1 VLSQAAN
8 RTLHIRVPQTQTEEE
23 VRGAQIQQ
31 GMKSEDVRKR
41 LLPESPELSHLA
53 DDDSDTNTLR
63 STSPDVEEVEM
74 DVNDHLSYHI
84 KQMEPGIDPSIAMD
98 EYDDASE
105 ALARIAAALEKSE
118 CPTQELRE
126 ISDRIVQFTSSAS
139 TNLDQFEQQTTS
151 NELCDSL
158 PALVGALLAREE
170 PFHLGFYQRDGLG
183 LVTRFFA
190 DFVRLAALL
199 IHHEALKLSGL
210 PPEIEILLF
219 SEAYLSAINSMLR
232 QAPLYQTISHA
243 GFQILDTFP
252 HVICAFVGP
261 EGFLSAL
268 TSLAEAVYRRTPL
281 QPRLSSQLSHLH
293 ELPLQILR
301 ALQILPAT
309 STEARS
315 KILSSIT
322 QFWTVLETA
331 ISDILDSHIQA
342 VDVKELLGRLDT
354 FGLLAATIHALQ
366 PMNSHLSPKLRKY
379 LSSNSL
385 AVLKSKDIA
394 QIVAWAHKFP
404 FFYKMLC
411 TSRMD
416 VRLRGL
422 TCMTDTLLTVWR
434 EYHTRAGEGDPI
446 LRFDIT
452 SSLARKGIVWLISA
466 HSFLVNF
473 LIENKVLEYIVGPES
488 HSELINRSANVPAF
502 LIVNKKITDH
512 LLDCLW
518 QPVLDNKDPRI
529 VKATLKMHQE
539 MLSTMTTDNL
549 YSLSRRVS
557 RVPFAS
563 FDSFLMNF
571 VGFLVDRISK
581 AYLTEPRQRGET
593 VRQNPQCH

>member
-1 VLSQAAN
+1 M
-8 RTLHIRVPQTQTEEE
+8 
-23 VRGAQIQQ
+23 QIEL

-41 LLPESPELSHLA
+41 LLSESPEPSHLA
-53 DDDSDTNTLR
+53 DDGSDTNTLR

-74 DVNDHLSYHI
+74 DVNDDLSYHI
-84 KQMEPGIDPSIAMD
+84 KRMEPSIDPSGLMD

-105 ALARIAAALEKSE
+105 ALVRIAAALEKSE
-118 CPTQELRE
+118 CPAQELRE
-126 ISDRIVQFTSSAS
+126 ISDRIIQFIASAS

-158 PALVGALLAREE
+158 PALVHALLSRDE
-170 PFHLGFYQRDGLG
+170 PFHPRFYQRDGLG
-183 LVTRFFA
+183 LITRFFA

-199 IHHEALKLSGL
+199 IRHEALKLSGL
-210 PPEIEILLF
+210 PPEMEILLF
-219 SEAYLSAINSMLR
+219 SEAYLGAITSMLR
-232 QAPLYQTISHA
+232 QASLYQTINHA
-243 GFQILDTFP
+243 GFQILETFP

-268 TSLAEAVYRRTPL
+268 TSFAEAVYRRTPL

-293 ELPLQILR
+293 ELPGQILQ
-301 ALQILPAT
+301 ALKILPPT
-309 STEARS
+309 SIEARN

-342 VDVKELLGRLDT
+342 VDVKELLGRLET
-354 FGLLAATIHALQ
+354 FGSLASTIYTLQ
-366 PMNSHLSPKLRKY
+366 PMNSHLSPQLRKY

-385 AVLKSKDIA
+385 ALLKSKDVTL
-394 QIVAWAHKFP
+394 IVASAHKFP
-404 FFYKMLC
+404 FFFKMLC

-422 TCMTDTLLTVWR
+422 TCMTETLLAIWR
-434 EYHTRAGEGDPI
+434 EYHTRSGEGEPI

-452 SSLARKGIVWLISA
+452 STLAREGIVWLISA
-466 HSFLVNF
+466 YSFLVKF

-502 LIVNKKITDH
+502 LIVNRKITEH

-529 VKATLKMHQE
+529 VKATLKMHQD
-539 MLSTMTTDNL
+539 MLSIMPMDNL

-557 RVPFAS
+557 RVPFTS
-563 FDSFLMNF
+563 FDSFLTTF
-571 VGFLVDRISK
+571 VGFLVERISK
-581 AYLTEPRQRGET
+581 AYITEPRQRGET
-593 VRQNPQCH
+593 VRQISQCP